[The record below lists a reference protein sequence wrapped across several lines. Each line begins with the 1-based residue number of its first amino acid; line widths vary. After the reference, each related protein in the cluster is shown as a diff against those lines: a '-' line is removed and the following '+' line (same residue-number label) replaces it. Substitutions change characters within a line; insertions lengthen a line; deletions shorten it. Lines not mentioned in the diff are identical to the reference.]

1 MIPLLEE
8 KPLNDPRQGLH
19 LPFEMSEVDVKVL
32 QADGS
37 TPWAICSIGGGN
49 GCPVIGRR

>member
-19 LPFEMSEVDVKVL
+19 LRFEMREVDVEVL

-37 TPWAICSIGGGN
+37 VPGANC
-49 GCPVIGRR
+49 